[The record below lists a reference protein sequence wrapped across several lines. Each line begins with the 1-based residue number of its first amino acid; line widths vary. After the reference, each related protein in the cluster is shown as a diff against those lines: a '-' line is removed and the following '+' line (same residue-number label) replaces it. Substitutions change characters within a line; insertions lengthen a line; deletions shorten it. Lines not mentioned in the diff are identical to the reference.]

1 MIKAKC
7 HCGNVELSFEEL
19 PDTYTICN
27 CSICRR
33 YGVKWIYFTSSEVS
47 IKEKIPTIE
56 YIWGDKMIAFHHC
69 PTCGCVSHYM
79 GVADSEFDRVAINAN
94 LLENP
99 QLLDELAIRKFNGA
113 DM

>member
-7 HCGNVELSFEEL
+7 HCGTVELFFEEL

-33 YGVKWIYFTSSEVS
+33 YAVKWIYFTSSEVS
-47 IKEKIPTIE
+47 IKKKMPTTE

-69 PTCGCVSHYM
+69 PTCGCVSHYT
-79 GVADSEFDRVAINAN
+79 GVDDSELNRVAINAN
-94 LLENP
+94 LLEHP
-99 QLLDELAIRKFNGA
+99 QLLDKLTVRKFNGA
-113 DM
+113 GM